1 MKSKGERGRCSQ
13 LNAEFQRIAKGDK
26 KAFLNEE
33 YNEVEKTTYLIKK
46 IREIKRTLHARMGTI
61 NDKNSKDVMKA
72 EEIKKR

>member
-13 LNAEFQRIAKGDK
+13 LNSEFQRIAKGDK

-61 NDKNSKDVMKA
+61 NDKNSKDIMKA

>member
-1 MKSKGERGRCSQ
+1 MESKGERGRCSQ

-46 IREIKRTLHARMGTI
+46 IREIKRTLHARKGTI
-61 NDKNSKDVMKA
+61 SDRNSKDVMKV
-72 EEIKKR
+72 EEIKKK